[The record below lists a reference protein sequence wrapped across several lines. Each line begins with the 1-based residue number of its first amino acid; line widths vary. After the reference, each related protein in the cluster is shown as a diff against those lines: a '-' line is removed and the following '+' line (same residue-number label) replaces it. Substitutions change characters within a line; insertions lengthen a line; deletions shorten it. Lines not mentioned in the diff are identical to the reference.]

1 MELQQLAEE
10 LRVAGSRSNAIQSR
24 KFFPKALASS
34 KWLLRGPKD
43 AQCLEWLS
51 WHASFECPVK
61 QK

>member
-10 LRVAGSRSNAIQSR
+10 PRVAGSRSNAIQSR

-43 AQCLEWLS
+43 AQCLE
-51 WHASFECPVK
+51 
-61 QK
+61 